1 MASKSA
7 IPQHLKAA
15 AVPNGEASDF
25 ARKHHGKTQSHVV
38 RSVPSYHHQVIPVVF
53 LDSEC

>member
-7 IPQHLKAA
+7 IPTHLKNAA
-15 AVPNGEASDF
+15 AANGDAADF

-38 RSVPSYHHQVIPVVF
+38 RYTCFNQPTSLSMAIF
-53 LDSEC
+53 